1 MKKLLTIL
9 LALLM
14 VLSLAACGSKKDDE
28 PTGGADIRE
37 TQSLNVRKAMT
48 YAIDRVALAKS
59 LNDGSIAAE
68 GIIPFAL
75 ASNPVTGADFRE
87 DQGPVVA
94 YDEAKAKEFYAA
106 ACEELGK
113 KEISIDLLYGTN
125 EGDAVIKCAEQVAY
139 YLEEVGFSVN
149 LVAKQKKE
157 RLDLMKT
164 GDYEVSLTRWGP
176 DYGDPQT
183 YMDLYVST
191 NLDNNSGRY
200 NSEVYDKLV
209 AEAEETTD
217 TTERWNKFL
226 EAEKVI
232 VQEDAGIVPVF
243 QAGNA
248 MIMRPG
254 VSGIEFH
261 SAAVDNYRHLVGK
274 DTITVVTATD
284 IIDLDTCV
292 ATDGTSF
299 VAMTQY
305 LAGLTELDPDGNPIP
320 DLATWDL
327 SDDGL
332 TYTFHI
338 REDANWSNGTPV
350 TAADFVY
357 AWDRL
362 QSDEIASEYSWWID
376 ICLMDSYTAED
387 DKTLVVKMAR
397 PNALLPSLMAF
408 PVTFPINQEFC
419 ESLGDQYAKSPE
431 SVLACGPYKLTSWTQ
446 GYSYEFELN
455 EGYFGYE
462 DYKAAGAAEKV
473 VFRVLTDSQTA
484 LMEYDAG
491 NIDTVILTGEQVSA
505 NSGVEGF
512 TNRLQGYLFYLSI
525 NINH

>member
-37 TQSLNVRKAMT
+37 MQSLNVRMAMA

-59 LNDGSIAAE
+59 LNDGSVAAE

-94 YDEAKAKEFYAA
+94 YDEAKAKEYFAA

-157 RLDLMKT
+157 RLALQRE
-164 GDYEVSLTRWGP
+164 GDFEVALTRWGP

-183 YMDLYVST
+183 YMDLFVSDNT
-191 NLDNNSGRY
+191 DNNYGLY
-200 NSEVYDKLV
+200 QSEVYDKLV

-226 EAEKVI
+226 EAEKVL
-232 VQEDAGIVPVF
+232 VEQDAGIVPVF

-254 VSGIEFH
+254 TSGIEFH
-261 SAAVDNYRHLVGK
+261 SAAVDNYRHMKGK
-274 DTITVVTATD
+274 ETMTVVTATD
-284 IIDLDTCV
+284 IIDLDSCV
-292 ATDGTSF
+292 ATDGTTF
-299 VAMTQY
+299 VALTMFTG
-305 LAGLTELDPDGNPIP
+305 GLTELDPDGNPIP

-327 SDDGL
+327 SDDGM

-338 REDANWSNGTPV
+338 REDAVWSNGDPV

-362 QSDEIASEYSWWID
+362 QSEEIASEYSWWID
-376 ICLMDSYTAED
+376 ICLMDSYVAED
-387 DKTLVVKMAR
+387 EKTLVVNMKR
-397 PNALLPSLMAF
+397 PNALLPSLMSF
-408 PVTFPINQEFC
+408 PSTFPINQAYC
-419 ESLGDQYAKSPE
+419 ESLGDQYAKSADT
-431 SVLACGPYKLTSWTQ
+431 VLACGPYKLTSWTQ

-455 EGYFGYE
+455 PMYFGYE

-473 VFRVLTDSQTA
+473 VFRVLTESQTA
-484 LMEYDAG
+484 LMEYEAG

-505 NSGVEGF
+505 NAGAPGYQE
-512 TNRLQGYLFYLSI
+512 RLQGYLFYLQL